1 MQLVNPA
8 RPSSPISNPSWEASA
23 LSWEYH
29 KAANPNLPAVPI
41 RAFPASL
48 HQTGTTAIVPLD
60 LSADLETPYLATTPN
75 LLANYIEIAPGDTL
89 RSHAISSSEVFYV
102 MRGSGST
109 ETEFGTIQWTAGDS
123 FTLPANG
130 GATHWAAEDSALYW
144 VHDAPMLA
152 YLGVQ
157 PSAPRFKPAF
167 YSGEYLQGEIN
178 RIREEGI
185 RRKLNRNGIILGNP
199 DSAETRT
206 VTHTMW
212 SLYNLVPPHSAQK
225 PHRHNSV
232 ALDLGVF
239 AQGNTY
245 TLIGDRLDDDGN
257 IINPVKMMWETHGV
271 FVTPPGLWH
280 SHHNESD
287 EDAFVFPVQDAG
299 MQTYMRTLDIQFAK

>member
-1 MQLVNPA
+1 MQLINPV
-8 RPSSPISNPSWEASA
+8 RPSAPVSNANWEASA

-48 HQTGTTAIVPLD
+48 HQTGETAIVPLD
-60 LSADLETPYLATTPN
+60 LSADLNTPYLATTPN
-75 LLANYIEIAPGDTL
+75 LLANYISITPGKTI
-89 RSHAISSSEVFYV
+89 RSLATSSSEVFYV
-102 MRGSGST
+102 MRGSGRT
-109 ETEFGTIQWTAGDS
+109 ETDYGTIQWTAGDS
-123 FTLPANG
+123 FTLPTNS
-130 GATHWAAEDSALYW
+130 GAIHTAETDSALYW

-152 YLGVQ
+152 YLGVL

-167 YSGEYLQGEIN
+167 YSGESLNGEIS

-185 RRKLNRNGIILGNP
+185 RRGLNRNGIILGNAE
-199 DSAETRT
+199 SAETRT

-212 SLYNLVPPHSAQK
+212 SLYNLVPPQSAQK

-239 AQGNTY
+239 AKGNTY
-245 TLIGDRLDDDGN
+245 TLIGSRLDEEGN
-257 IINPVKMMWETHGV
+257 IINPVKMLWETHGV